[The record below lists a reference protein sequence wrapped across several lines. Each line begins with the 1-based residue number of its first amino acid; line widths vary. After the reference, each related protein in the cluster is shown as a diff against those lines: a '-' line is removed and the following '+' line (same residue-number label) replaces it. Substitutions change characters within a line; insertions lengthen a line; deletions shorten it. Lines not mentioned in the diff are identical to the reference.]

1 MSQPATIPFG
11 TDRASTLPLH
21 DQIYRLLHGMIVSGQ
36 LAPGEKLLQEKKY
49 AARLGISLAP
59 VRQAILALTKD
70 GYLTRSRGRGTFV
83 REPKV
88 ADKIQLL
95 SSFSATLGATGQPV
109 SMRVLAARI
118 IPADEEVG
126 GALGVLPGSELFHL
140 RRVAS
145 LSDGTRRACLR
156 CARRSPMPGSTPT
169 TRLPTRSPSSG
180 RGRTWSS
187 RPSAGSCRKPSKGG

>member
-11 TDRASTLPLH
+11 TDRASTLPLHDQIYRLLH

-145 LSDGTRRACLR
+145 LSDDPVVLLSAYLPGRRF
-156 CARRSPMPGSTPT
+156 PGLAKVDLS
-169 TRLPTRSPSSG
+169 
-180 RGRTWSS
+180 
-187 RPSAGSCRKPSKGG
+187 